1 MIHHISAEYLTVDR
15 VREILENNIKIDLS
29 EDAKKRIVRCR
40 EYLDNKMETQKE
52 PIYGITTGFGSLC
65 NISIDKD
72 QLSQLQKNLVMS
84 HACGTGE
91 RVPAEIVK
99 LMLLLKIQ
107 SLSYGNSGVQ
117 LETVQRLVDFFNNDV
132 LPVVFQQG
140 SLGASGDLAPL
151 ANMCLPLLGL
161 GEVEYKG
168 ARRPSDEVLKEFGWK
183 PISLQSKEGL
193 ALLNGTQFMS
203 AFGVYSLIKA
213 RRLSEWADLIGAMSL
228 DAFDGRINPFID
240 EVHEIR
246 AHKGQLTTA
255 RNFRRLLEGSEL
267 IARPKKHVQDP
278 YSFRC
283 IPQVHGA
290 SKDTIDYV
298 GGVLE
303 TEINSPT
310 DNPTIF
316 PEEDKIISGG
326 NFHGQPLAISY
337 DFLAIAL
344 AELGNISE
352 RRVAQLI
359 MGLRGLPEFLVANS
373 GLNSGFMIPQYAAA
387 SMVSQNKMYC
397 YAASSDS
404 IVSSNGQEDHV
415 SMGANAA
422 TKLFKIMDNLDHILA
437 IELMN
442 AAQGIEFRRPA
453 RTSPVLEKFLKDYRK
468 EVPFIDEDIIMY
480 TEIHRTVAFI
490 RRKDFVY

>member
-1 MIHHISAEYLTVDR
+1 M
-15 VREILENNIKIDLS
+15 
-29 EDAKKRIVRCR
+29 
-40 EYLDNKMETQKE
+40 
-52 PIYGITTGFGSLC
+52 
-65 NISIDKD
+65 
-72 QLSQLQKNLVMS
+72 
-84 HACGTGE
+84 
-91 RVPAEIVK
+91 
-99 LMLLLKIQ
+99 
-107 SLSYGNSGVQ
+107 
-117 LETVQRLVDFFNNDV
+117 
-132 LPVVFQQG
+132 
-140 SLGASGDLAPL
+140 
-151 ANMCLPLLGL
+151 
-161 GEVEYKG
+161 
-168 ARRPSDEVLKEFGWK
+168 
-183 PISLQSKEGL
+183 
-193 ALLNGTQFMS
+193 NGTQFMS
-203 AFGVYSLIKA
+203 ANGVFALMRAFSLSKK
-213 RRLSEWADLIGAMSL
+213 ADLIAALSL
-228 DAFDGRINPFID
+228 EAFDGRIDPFMDCIQQMRP
-240 EVHEIR
+240 HP
-246 AHKGQLTTA
+246 GQIETGA
-255 RNFRRLLEGSEL
+255 AFRRLLEGSEF
-267 IARPKKHVQDP
+267 IARKKEHVQDP

-290 SKDTIDYV
+290 TKDAINYV
-298 GGVLE
+298 ANVLL
-303 TEINSPT
+303 TEVNSVT

-359 MGLRGLPEFLVANS
+359 MGLRGLPEFLVANP